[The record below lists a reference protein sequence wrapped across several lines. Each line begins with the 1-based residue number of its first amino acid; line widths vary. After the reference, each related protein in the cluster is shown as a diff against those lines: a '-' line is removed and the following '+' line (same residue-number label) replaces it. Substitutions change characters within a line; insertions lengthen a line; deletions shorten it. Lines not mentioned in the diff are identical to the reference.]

1 MPRPKSSKADKAA
14 KREAKPAPEPEPA
27 PAPEPKP
34 DGWRR
39 YDLIARGSARPS
51 PAGTATFVGLRL
63 LDLPLQYHLLRSG
76 VAEQLVARL
85 GLLPSSSLAGAAVGT
100 ARTGVALLDRLGLSS
115 TQLLLLAAATGA
127 AAKQLLWLA
136 YLNGQEFPPRAAA
149 LVAAYNTALNVGN
162 ALLFAAAATSS
173 AAGSPGLRVSLFSGD
188 VPLAA
193 VVGAGAVAVG
203 LAVET
208 VAEYQRK
215 AFKADARHRSR
226 LCTVGLW
233 RYVRHANYLG
243 YALWRGGYCM
253 IATGWVGGLLFGL
266 VQGWDLG
273 TRAAGVLDEYCS
285 EKYGQQ
291 WARYKQEVP
300 YRLVPGL
307 Y

>member
-14 KREAKPAPEPEPA
+14 KREAKPAPDPEPG
-27 PAPEPKP
+27 PEAESKP

-39 YDLIARGSARPS
+39 YDLIARGSGRHS
-51 PAGTATFVGLRL
+51 PAGTAAFVGLRL

-76 VAEQLVARL
+76 VAEQIVARL
-85 GLLPSSSLAGAAVGT
+85 GLVPSLASAAAVGT
-100 ARTGVALLDRLGLSS
+100 ARTGVALLDRLELSP

-127 AAKQLLWLA
+127 AVKQLFWLA
-136 YLNGQEFPPRAAA
+136 YLNEQEFPPKAAA
-149 LVAAYNTALNVGN
+149 PVAAYNTALNAGN

-173 AAGSPGLRVSLFSGD
+173 AVGSPGPRVPLFGGA

-215 AFKADARHRSR
+215 AFKADARNRGQ

-233 RYVRHANYLG
+233 RYARHVNYLG

-253 IATGWVGGLLFGL
+253 LATGWVGGLLFGL
-266 VQGWDLG
+266 AQGWDLG

-285 EKYGQQ
+285 EKYGEQ

-300 YRLVPGL
+300 SRLVPGL